1 MTTLI
6 APVIHSA
13 FPAVPGRRFI
23 LVRDG
28 LWRIVDPVGAV
39 VGYIEREASAYK
51 GGADTGGAYGDR
63 FSARRVVFATR
74 TRELGVF
81 CRIDDAVDCFR

>member
-6 APVIHSA
+6 APIARAVIPHIRGRD
-13 FPAVPGRRFI
+13 FIAVRA
-23 LVRDG
+23 G
-28 LWRIVDPVGAV
+28 LWRIVDPAGAV
-39 VGYIEREASAYK
+39 IGYIELTAGED
-51 GGADTGGAYGDR
+51 GGDVR

-81 CRIDDAVDCFR
+81 SRINDAVDCFR

>member
-6 APVIHSA
+6 APIPVP
-13 FPAVPGRRFI
+13 PAVLPERRGPAIPTIRGRTFI

-28 LWRIVDPVGAV
+28 LWRIVDPAGV
-39 VGYIEREASAYK
+39 VIGYLERHA
-51 GGADTGGAYGDR
+51 GVDGDR

-74 TRELGVF
+74 TRDLGVF
-81 CRIDDAVDCFR
+81 CRIEDAVDCFR